1 MCNPEAHGEGW
12 LHAGFPAPLRN
23 TSVSCGYAYGKMEG
37 ETWPLPA
44 ARVPFLRYL
53 WEKMEPV
60 SLRKKARIS
69 AGVFFVEIQR
79 GEKFRA
85 TLGYLWLEFFLS
97 CGEKRYWKTWAQ
109 NH

>member
-12 LHAGFPAPLRN
+12 LHAGFSAPLLN
-23 TSVSCGYAYGKMEG
+23 ASVSCGYAYGKMEG
-37 ETWPLPA
+37 ETWSLPA

-53 WEKMEPV
+53 REKMEPV

-69 AGVFFVEIQR
+69 AGVFLVEIQR
-79 GEKFRA
+79 GGKIRA

-97 CGEKRYWKTWAQ
+97 CAEKRYWKTWAQ